1 MWRERPSRALL
12 KTSGFRLALRS
23 LALSLGGAILVF
35 LIIHHDADAIW
46 REQNDTAV
54 NAALSD
60 ILSDIQEDNQGV
72 APNVRETIDEG
83 GGLFFADIGPGGT
96 LRAGNFNVAPAL
108 LANWHGMQSFERADG
123 LTLPPRVLAV
133 RGVAHRFANGETLL
147 IAANASPLLT
157 LNALVARSF
166 TAVFGTI
173 LALGLLNGYFAAHA
187 ASRRVD
193 GYATAIEEIMNG
205 DLSRRLTVGRAGDE
219 FDRLATGLNAMLQ
232 RLQELMENLRQVT
245 NDISHDLRS
254 PLARLREHLEL
265 SRRRF
270 AGAELAAMFDEALA
284 QIDQALDIFTAML
297 RIAEVEAGARR
308 RKFAA
313 LPLSSLLEELAE
325 TYEPAFS
332 TAGIALTAQIQPRL
346 LLRGDKE
353 LLLQMLANLLD
364 NVMLHADGAS
374 IAHITAAQTGGHI
387 DIEISDNGAG
397 IPESEQA
404 RVFQR
409 FVRLDASRHLP
420 GHGLGLSLATAIAA
434 LHDGSIALRDNHPG
448 LKAVV
453 SLGNADQGTGA

>member
-1 MWRERPSRALL
+1 MSREPPSRALL

-60 ILSDIQEDNQGV
+60 ILSDIQDDHDGV
-72 APNVRETIDEG
+72 AQNVRDTIDEG
-83 GGLFFADIGPGGT
+83 GGLFFADIRPDGA
-96 LRAGNFNVAPAL
+96 LCAGNFNVTPGL
-108 LANWHGMQSFERADG
+108 LASWHGMRSFTSEDG

-133 RGVAHRFANGETLL
+133 RGVAYRFANGETLL

-173 LALGLLNGYFAAHA
+173 LALGLLSGYLAART

-193 GYATAIEEIMNG
+193 GYATAIAEIMNG
-205 DLSRRLTVGRAGDE
+205 DLSRRLPVGRAGDE
-219 FDRLATGLNAMLQ
+219 FDRLAAGLNVMLQ

-270 AGAELAAMFDEALA
+270 TGPELTAMFDEALA

-308 RKFAA
+308 RNFAL
-313 LPLSSLLEELAE
+313 LPLSEILTSLAE

-332 TAGIALTAQIQPRL
+332 AAGIALTAHVQPGL
-346 LLRGDKE
+346 SLRGDKE
-353 LLLQMLANLLD
+353 LLQQMLANLLD
-364 NVMLHADGAS
+364 NIMLHGGAS
-374 IAHITAAQTGGHI
+374 TARIIAAQGDDIH
-387 DIEISDNGAG
+387 IEITDNGTG
-397 IPESEQA
+397 IPENERD

-420 GHGLGLSLATAIAA
+420 GHGLGLSLAAAIAA
-434 LHDGSIALRDNHPG
+434 LHGGRISLQDNHPG
-448 LKAVV
+448 LKAVI
-453 SLGNADQGTGA
+453 SLDQGTGA